1 MEQTDV
7 SLSELRAELDRQM
20 NLVSSLGVKLN
31 ESQNHCQQ
39 LDAKLNSEETQHQ
52 QQVRHCGVMIHNLL

>member
-20 NLVSSLGVKLN
+20 NLVSSLGVKLS

-39 LDAKLNSEETQHQ
+39 LDAKLNSEETQHR